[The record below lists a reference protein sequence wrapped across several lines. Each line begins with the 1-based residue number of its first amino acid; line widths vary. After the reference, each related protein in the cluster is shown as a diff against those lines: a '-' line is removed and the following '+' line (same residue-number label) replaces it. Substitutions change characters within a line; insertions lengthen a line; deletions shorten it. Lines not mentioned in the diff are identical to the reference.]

1 MKAPS
6 SQKSPKKLH
15 VEQLCTAYKMRIGP
29 ISFIHGTKSSRW
41 EQPLGFLMSSWG
53 EERKEANVCFKP
65 MLLEKKKKQEN
76 WFSNPGNLRLNESMS
91 ISLDSPCPTVCLHL
105 PFLSLTT
112 KLGSCLTRAAL
123 GCTCPFITFL
133 WKKKKKA
140 SLTSYLKQHTK
151 TVPKKREWNDF
162 ISHDGFK
169 TSSKFSSFFFWS

>member
-6 SQKSPKKLH
+6 SQKSPKNSTWNSFALH
-15 VEQLCTAYKMRIGP
+15 IRWGLDLFPSSMGRRAVDESNPWASLCPAGEKKGRKQMCV
-29 ISFIHGTKSSRW
+29 SN
-41 EQPLGFLMSSWG
+41 LCSW
-53 EERKEANVCFKP
+53 
-65 MLLEKKKKQEN
+65 KKKKQEN
-76 WFSNPGNLRLNESMS
+76 WFSNPGNLRLTESMS
-91 ISLDSPCPTVCLHL
+91 ISLDSPCQTVCLHL

-140 SLTSYLKQHTK
+140 SLTSCLKQHTK

-169 TSSKFSSFFFWS
+169 TCSKFSSYFFWS